1 MIFIG
6 SDHGGFLIKEH
17 IKSFLLSKGIEVKDF
32 GTNSLSSVDYPDFAH
47 LVAEAV
53 SKDSNN
59 SVGIIVCGSGNG
71 INISANKHHG
81 IRSALCWNPEISA
94 LAKQHNNANI
104 IALPGRYVT
113 VLEAE
118 NIVNSFLN
126 ANFEGGRHQNRINKI
141 ENE

>member
-17 IKSFLLSKGIEVKDF
+17 VKSFLLSKGIEVKDF
-32 GTNSLSSVDYPDFAH
+32 GTNSLASVDYPDFAH

-104 IALPGRYVT
+104 LALPGRYVT

-118 NIVNSFLN
+118 KIVYSFLN

>member
-32 GTNSLSSVDYPDFAH
+32 GTNSLASVDYPDFAH

-59 SVGIIVCGSGNG
+59 SIGIIVCGSGNG

-94 LAKQHNNANI
+94 LAKLHNNANI